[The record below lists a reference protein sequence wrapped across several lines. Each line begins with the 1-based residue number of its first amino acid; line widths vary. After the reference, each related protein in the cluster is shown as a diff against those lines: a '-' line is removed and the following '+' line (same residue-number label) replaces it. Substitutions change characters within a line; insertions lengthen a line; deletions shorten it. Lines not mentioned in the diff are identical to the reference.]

1 MANALASPKPTE
13 SQQISAGVQVGAGL
27 PPVPDKLAER
37 ITRWEYVDMADI
49 VAVLW
54 PLPNIPEGISS
65 KRRRQIQDINLWLQC
80 FATFIT
86 VMASKFP
93 EYTPQLL
100 VYMVTILKASQEY
113 EGAA

>member
-13 SQQISAGVQVGAGL
+13 SHQIPAGRVQVRAGL
-27 PPVPDKLAER
+27 PTVPGKLAER
-37 ITRWEYVDMADI
+37 ITHWEYVDMTDV

-54 PLPNIPEGISS
+54 PLPNVPDGISCKS
-65 KRRRQIQDINLWLQC
+65 RRQIQDINIWLQC

-93 EYTPQLL
+93 EYTSQLL
-100 VYMVTILKASQEY
+100 AYMVTILKSKPEV
-113 EGAA
+113 